1 MRIKDII
8 KRIHKMKIIFSI
20 IFAGVV
26 CGMIGC
32 ATPKSTPDPVQK
44 RMSIV
49 EAVEKLVADPV
60 FSEKRAA
67 DLKNAKRKRKA
78 RPVVTIMRIE
88 NNVDESGDGK
98 TAQMYRRLQS
108 AVRKT
113 GKFDIVDPEKSLEFA
128 EPDFVMSGELVKEET
143 GELSLNLDMEDV
155 HEGTVFWNEVVTPS
169 DSFGR

>member
-1 MRIKDII
+1 
-8 KRIHKMKIIFSI
+8 
-20 IFAGVV
+20 
-26 CGMIGC
+26 
-32 ATPKSTPDPVQK
+32 
-44 RMSIV
+44 
-49 EAVEKLVADPV
+49 
-60 FSEKRAA
+60 
-67 DLKNAKRKRKA
+67 
-78 RPVVTIMRIE
+78 MRIE

>member
-1 MRIKDII
+1 MRK
-8 KRIHKMKIIFSI
+8 FFVA
-20 IFAGVV
+20 IFAVAV

-32 ATPKSTPDPVQK
+32 ESSKMAPESFQK
-44 RMSIV
+44 RMTIV
-49 EAVEKLVADPV
+49 EALEKLETDPMFTEKYAVAL
-60 FSEKRAA
+60 A
-67 DLKNAKRKRKA
+67 NAKRQRKV
-78 RPVVTIMRIE
+78 RPVITIMRIE

-113 GKFDIVDPEKSLEFA
+113 GKFDIVDPEKSLEFV

-155 HEGTVFWNEVVTPS
+155 HEGLVFWNEVVTPS
-169 DSFGR
+169 DTFSR